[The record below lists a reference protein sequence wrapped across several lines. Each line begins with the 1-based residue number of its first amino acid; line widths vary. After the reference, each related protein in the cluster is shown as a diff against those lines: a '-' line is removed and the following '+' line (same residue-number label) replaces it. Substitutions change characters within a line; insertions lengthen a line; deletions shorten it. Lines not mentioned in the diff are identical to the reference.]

1 MFRVFESYGLKL
13 ETKNVKS
20 SYPLS
25 IKDERKTRALCEQR
39 GLLVFSKPLAIFL
52 FISYAFPVSN

>member
-1 MFRVFESYGLKL
+1 MFRVFESYGLEL
-13 ETKNVKS
+13 ETKSIKS

-39 GLLVFSKPLAIFL
+39 GLLVWVHLLNQIRTYFER
-52 FISYAFPVSN
+52 N